1 MGDEETTIQFN
12 SDNTAKDINGNTNI
26 SQILFRFIKHED
38 TYSVK
43 NENLDDVTLL
53 NSELESIDELLEI
66 EDEHRAQPLLRKAQ
80 LLQEKFYATREAPLL
95 KDSANAYREL
105 AEIDS
110 KRSTYYQEQVKILQW
125 RTEGSENSTF
135 RIPEEVSSNRY
146 RADLLEFIS

>member
-1 MGDEETTIQFN
+1 MF
-12 SDNTAKDINGNTNI
+12 K
-26 SQILFRFIKHED
+26 FIKHED
-38 TYSVK
+38 SYSVK

-110 KRSTYYQEQVKILQW
+110 KRSTYYQE
-125 RTEGSENSTF
+125 
-135 RIPEEVSSNRY
+135 
-146 RADLLEFIS
+146 

>member
-66 EDEHRAQPLLRKAQ
+66 EDEHRAQPLLRKA
-80 LLQEKFYATREAPLL
+80 
-95 KDSANAYREL
+95 
-105 AEIDS
+105 
-110 KRSTYYQEQVKILQW
+110 
-125 RTEGSENSTF
+125 
-135 RIPEEVSSNRY
+135 
-146 RADLLEFIS
+146 